1 MYHSFVII
9 YIMNSSTTTA
19 LIRLLT
25 VAIVALFLLMVMRPE
40 LFIRSGPVV
49 EIQQSQS
56 LPSGSGPVS
65 YADAVANAAP
75 AVVNINTAKVVT
87 ERRVTLFDDPIFRH
101 FFGDRLRVVPQK
113 RLETSLGSG
122 VIVSRDGYILTNN
135 HVIDGADEIQ
145 ISLHDGRSGRA
156 RLIGSDPDTDLA
168 LLQVELDELPA
179 ITFGQS
185 TSRQVGDVVL
195 AIGNPFGVGQTVTM
209 GIISATNRSQLGI
222 SNQENFIQTDAAI
235 NPGNSGGALIDAHG
249 NLIGINTAIFSKT
262 GASHGIGFAI
272 PVATAQHVM
281 KQLIEHGVV
290 QRGWIGVEMQNLTS
304 ELADSFGVGTTHGA
318 IIAGIYR
325 DGPAAKAGLA
335 PGDIITHV
343 NGESIRNGEEI
354 AQRALNMKPGAVLLL
369 GGIHNGEPASWRV
382 TIAPRR
388 Q

>member
-1 MYHSFVII
+1 
-9 YIMNSSTTTA
+9 MNSSITA
-19 LIRLLT
+19 LIRLATFAL
-25 VAIVALFLLMVMRPE
+25 AGLFLLMLLRPE
-40 LFIRSGPVV
+40 IFVRSGPVV
-49 EIQQSQS
+49 EIQQSEDH
-56 LPSGSGPVS
+56 PIGMGPAS
-65 YADAVANAAP
+65 YADAVSRAAP

-87 ERRVTLFDDPIFRH
+87 ERRISLFDDPIFRH
-101 FFGDRLRVVPQK
+101 FFGEQLQVVPRK

-122 VIVSRDGYILTNN
+122 VIVSKEGYILTNN

-145 ISLHDGRSGRA
+145 ISLHDGRTSKA

-168 LLQVELDELPA
+168 LLQVKMDALPA

-185 TSRQVGDVVL
+185 KPLRVGDVTL

-249 NLIGINTAIFSKT
+249 NLIGVNTAIFSKT

-281 KQLIEHGVV
+281 QQLIEHGKVL
-290 QRGWIGVEMQNLTS
+290 RGWIGVEMQNLTP
-304 ELADSFGVGTTHGA
+304 ELANSFGVATTHGA
-318 IIAGIYR
+318 IVAGIYR
-325 DGPAAKAGLA
+325 DGPAAKAGLT

-343 NGESIRNGEEI
+343 EGKAIQSGEEI
-354 AQRALNMKPGAVLLL
+354 AHHALNQPIGSILKLSGT
-369 GGIHNGEPASWRV
+369 HNGKAASWPV
-382 TIAPRR
+382 TIQPK

>member
-1 MYHSFVII
+1 
-9 YIMNSSTTTA
+9 MNSNTITA
-19 LIRLLT
+19 LIRLTTFAL
-25 VAIVALFLLMVMRPE
+25 AGLFLLMYLRPE
-40 LFIRSGPVV
+40 LFLRSGPVV
-49 EIQQSQS
+49 EIQQSRS
-56 LPSGSGPVS
+56 SAVSAGPAS
-65 YADAVANAAP
+65 YADAVTKAAP

-87 ERRVTLFDDPIFRH
+87 ERRLTLFDDPIFRH
-101 FFGDRLRVVPQK
+101 FFGDQLRLVPRK

-122 VIVSRDGYILTNN
+122 VIVSKEGYILTNN

-145 ISLHDGRSGRA
+145 ISLHDGRSAQA

-168 LLQVELDELPA
+168 LLQVTLDELPA
-179 ITFGQS
+179 ITFGHS
-185 TSRQVGDVVL
+185 SSLQVGDVAL

-272 PVATAQHVM
+272 PVTTAQHVM
-281 KQLIEHGVV
+281 EQLIEHGKVL
-290 QRGWIGVEMQNLTS
+290 RGWIGVEMQNLTP
-304 ELADSFGVGTTHGA
+304 ELADSFGVPTTHGA

-325 DGPAAKAGLA
+325 NGPAAKAGLT

-343 NGESIRNGEEI
+343 DGKVIQSSEELAHYTHNQPI
-354 AQRALNMKPGAVLLL
+354 GSRLQLR
-369 GGIHNGEPASWRV
+369 GIHNGSARQWELV
-382 TIAPRR
+382 IATS

>member
-1 MYHSFVII
+1 MS
-9 YIMNSSTTTA
+9 NPTPSSD

-25 VAIVALFLLMVMRPE
+25 MALAAIFILMLLRPE
-40 LFIRSGPVV
+40 LFMRSGPVV
-49 EIQQSQS
+49 EIQQSQG
-56 LPSGSGPVS
+56 LPSDSGPAS
-65 YADAVANAAP
+65 YADAVNSAAP

-87 ERRVTLFDDPIFRH
+87 EHRVTLFDDPIFRH
-101 FFGDRLRVVPQK
+101 FFGDRLQVVPRK

-135 HVIDGADEIQ
+135 HVIDGADEIE

-168 LLQVELDELPA
+168 LLQMEMDELPA
-179 ITFGQS
+179 ITFGHS
-185 TSRQVGDVVL
+185 KPLQVGDVAL

-222 SNQENFIQTDAAI
+222 SNQESFIQTDAAI
-235 NPGNSGGALIDAHG
+235 NPGNSGGALVDAGG

-281 KQLIEHGVV
+281 KQLIEHGEVR
-290 QRGWIGVEMQNLTS
+290 RGWVGIEMQNLTP
-304 ELADSFGVGTTHGA
+304 ELADSFGVKTTHGA
-318 IIAGIYR
+318 IVAGVYR
-325 DGPAAKAGLA
+325 NGPAAAAGLT

-343 NGESIRNGEEI
+343 NGEAIQNGEEI
-354 AQRALNMKPGAVLLL
+354 AHRALNMEPGTVIKLQ
-369 GGIHNGEPASWRV
+369 GIHNSIAASWRV
-382 TIAPRR
+382 TIGPKER
-388 Q
+388 